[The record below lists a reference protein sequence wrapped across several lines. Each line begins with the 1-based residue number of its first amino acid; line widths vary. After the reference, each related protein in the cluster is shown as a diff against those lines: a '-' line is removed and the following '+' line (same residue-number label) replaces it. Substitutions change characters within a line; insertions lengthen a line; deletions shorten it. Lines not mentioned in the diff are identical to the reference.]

1 MGLVHAVGT
10 PQGSLDLLAQAALAA
25 EEGAKQAW
33 QAWRSQYDIDT
44 TPWSEVRMLGAVAA
58 RIDLLEPDCPIRQ
71 RILGIRKFL
80 WVQSQFCIRQGL
92 GGLRAL
98 NRAGIPVLLL
108 KGAARIAR
116 DPSSAQERLIR
127 DVDVLVPLGLA
138 QQAHDC
144 LQVDGWS
151 LVQQDWQVKMRQ
163 SAPIAGHHGWAMEKD
178 RSEIDLHH
186 FSNFLNRL
194 QGDDEGL
201 WRRALTLD
209 WQGVA
214 VQVPSPADA
223 LLIALVHGL
232 RWSVE
237 SAADWTID
245 ACAIIDEARLDWQDF
260 LDESRRRMLEA
271 IMLAGLDYL
280 RLALNK
286 PIPDFVIAT
295 LRQACDQPRRVE
307 QRQYAISAL
316 PQRFGDINTA
326 GFMAARRA
334 LRRAGLEGSRP
345 VISNHLLKRFREVS
359 APRSKLQFR
368 IPVDG
373 FTADWL
379 IVKVEL
385 DLSAVPQVRTV
396 LGRFVAD
403 GLSLSMVRDVH
414 APEVPADVPFRFSLC
429 VPRVLWQLR
438 MLEKVGFIY
447 SLPEDPGLG
456 SIAAPLEITLY
467 AGPR

>member
-1 MGLVHAVGT
+1 
-10 PQGSLDLLAQAALAA
+10 
-25 EEGAKQAW
+25 
-33 QAWRSQYDIDT
+33 
-44 TPWSEVRMLGAVAA
+44 MLGAVAA
-58 RIDLLEPDCPIRQ
+58 RIDILEPGCPIRQ

-116 DPSSAQERLIR
+116 DPSAAQERLIR
-127 DVDVLVPLGLA
+127 DVDVLVPLDLA
-138 QQAHDC
+138 QQAHDG
-144 LQVDGWS
+144 LLADGWS

-163 SAPIAGHHGWAMEKD
+163 AAPIAGHHGWALEKN

-209 WQGVA
+209 WQGVV

-223 LLIALVHGL
+223 LLVALVHGL

-237 SAADWTID
+237 HAADWTID
-245 ACAIIDEARLDWQDF
+245 ACAILDEGRLDWQDF
-260 LDESRRRMLEA
+260 LDESHRRMLEA

-280 RLALNK
+280 RLALNRA
-286 PIPDFVIAT
+286 IPDFVIET
-295 LRQACDQPRRVE
+295 LRQACDQARQVE
-307 QRQYAISAL
+307 QRQYAASAL
-316 PQRFGDINTA
+316 PLRFADVNTA

-334 LRRAGLEGSRP
+334 LRRGGLEGSRP
-345 VISNHLLKRFREVS
+345 VMSSHLLKRYSGMS
-359 APRSKLQFR
+359 APHGNLQFKV
-368 IPVDG
+368 PAAG

-385 DLSAVPQVRTV
+385 DLAVVPQVRTV
-396 LGRFVAD
+396 LGRFVVS
-403 GLSLSMVRDVH
+403 GLFLSIVRDVH
-414 APEVPADVPFRFSLC
+414 APDAPVTPFHFTLC

-438 MLEKVGFIY
+438 MLEKIGFIY
-447 SLPEDPGLG
+447 FLPDNPDLDP
-456 SIAAPLEITLY
+456 IAAPLKITLY
-467 AGPR
+467 ADPR